1 MGRLGVQ
8 LESSLIILFAVQKT
22 ITIFAEKGGKSEIC
36 VVQSISVGE
45 SSFFLLYIEC
55 YPIIHSHSIDDDIL
69 STQDFFGT
77 SVTLDSV
84 TDSTVIQCVPVGFV
98 NGGTSDDCPRF
109 PYLCP
114 YRFFPWRTSGDSS
127 CLLPSIVQ

>member
-98 NGGTSDDCPRF
+98 NGDCPRF

-114 YRFFPWRTSGDSS
+114 YLFFPWRTSGDSS
-127 CLLPSIVQ
+127 CPLPSIVQ